1 MTRKIQRQIFVLW
14 FFFFS
19 PQSCQEERKYKFA
32 WKRQRKENCQLAK
45 GLRKKKKTRAGM
57 EKDECTVGNRLLH
70 MQLASLSC
78 LDWGS
83 VNAARKLQLESTKP
97 YSQSAP
103 DGRTKG
109 LKVTKCEYWDRNTLA
124 NIKCNK
130 CKLATISHNLV
141 YTISYHSLLSHY
153 FADCTDSRLCVIL
166 LNVSSD
172 YCSSYWCHAYISLQT
187 CLLSTEATILVLF
200 CSLKSPIVIISE
212 WTPMEKGCDVGAV
225 VSVIWSNVPQNG

>member
-1 MTRKIQRQIFVLW
+1 
-14 FFFFS
+14 
-19 PQSCQEERKYKFA
+19 
-32 WKRQRKENCQLAK
+32 
-45 GLRKKKKTRAGM
+45 M

-109 LKVTKCEYWDRNTLA
+109 LKVTKCDYWDRNTLA
-124 NIKCNK
+124 NIKCKK
-130 CKLATISHNLV
+130 CRLATISHNLV

-153 FADCTDSRLCVIL
+153 FADCTDSRLCFIV
-166 LNVSSD
+166 LNVSFD

-187 CLLSTEATILVLF
+187 CLLSIVATILVLF
-200 CSLKSPIVIISE
+200 LFL
-212 WTPMEKGCDVGAV
+212 
-225 VSVIWSNVPQNG
+225 

>member
-1 MTRKIQRQIFVLW
+1 M
-14 FFFFS
+14 
-19 PQSCQEERKYKFA
+19 
-32 WKRQRKENCQLAK
+32 WKRQGKENCQLAK

-109 LKVTKCEYWDRNTLA
+109 LKVTECEYWDRNTLA
-124 NIKCNK
+124 NVRCNK
-130 CKLATISHNLV
+130 CKLATISYKLV
-141 YTISYHSLLSHY
+141 YNITYHSLLSHY
-153 FADCTDSRLCVIL
+153 FADCTDSRLCFIL

-172 YCSSYWCHAYISLQT
+172 FCSSYWCHAYISVQT
-187 CLLSTEATILVLF
+187 CLLSI
-200 CSLKSPIVIISE
+200 
-212 WTPMEKGCDVGAV
+212 
-225 VSVIWSNVPQNG
+225 

>member
-1 MTRKIQRQIFVLW
+1 MTRKIQNQIFFLW
-14 FFFFS
+14 TFFFFS
-19 PQSCQEERKYKFA
+19 PQSCQEERNYKFL
-32 WKRQRKENCQLAK
+32 WKRQGKENCQLAK

-109 LKVTKCEYWDRNTLA
+109 LKVTECEYWDRNTLA
-124 NIKCNK
+124 NMRCNK
-130 CKLATISHNLV
+130 CKLVTISHNLV
-141 YTISYHSLLSHY
+141 CIITYHFLLSHY
-153 FADCTDSRLCVIL
+153 FAHFTESSQKLVVHPTKFYIGATQHKIYKH
-166 LNVSSD
+166 VS
-172 YCSSYWCHAYISLQT
+172 
-187 CLLSTEATILVLF
+187 
-200 CSLKSPIVIISE
+200 
-212 WTPMEKGCDVGAV
+212 
-225 VSVIWSNVPQNG
+225 